1 MTADPSR
8 YPERPPAWWVIT
20 TDNLPMA
27 GPFGEWPLALVARHR
42 RAEQLRVEAGEELS
56 AFSSRM
62 PPEARAKASEAAFAR
77 LVRESAGLP
86 TITYE

>member
-1 MTADPSR
+1 
-8 YPERPPAWWVIT
+8 
-20 TDNLPMA
+20 
-27 GPFGEWPLALVARHR
+27 
-42 RAEQLRVEAGEELS
+42 
-56 AFSSRM
+56 M